1 MLPEPSPLLEAV
13 VRMRR
18 ECWDDRESPSENLR
32 VLVGSIAR
40 AEDAEAMA
48 QLLLWLQNVP
58 DAARRAPVWIRGNWV
73 ASWAAVGIRTGYLY
87 LVGGHVVLLAGAGYW
102 RDRPEGFCFMSPAGA
117 IEELNWWKVGSGL
130 SLRVAGQRYSLQFSP
145 YKNFHLTPDGLD
157 FATEEP
163 TLAKLLIATA
173 KVPLGIFAPGT
184 EELTRLAEYPRLSSD
199 AKIAKRT
206 KSLWRKLLAD
216 ARSGVTHPID

>member
-58 DAARRAPVWIRGNWV
+58 DAARRAPV
-73 ASWAAVGIRTGYLY
+73 
-87 LVGGHVVLLAGAGYW
+87 
-102 RDRPEGFCFMSPAGA
+102 
-117 IEELNWWKVGSGL
+117 
-130 SLRVAGQRYSLQFSP
+130 
-145 YKNFHLTPDGLD
+145 
-157 FATEEP
+157 
-163 TLAKLLIATA
+163 
-173 KVPLGIFAPGT
+173 
-184 EELTRLAEYPRLSSD
+184 
-199 AKIAKRT
+199 
-206 KSLWRKLLAD
+206 
-216 ARSGVTHPID
+216 